1 MIYRRA
7 DWVLD
12 RLSSDNV
19 NAEYECLLG
28 APLAPGKR
36 RSSYDSHPYVRSAK
50 KRRISLASVDLSG
63 EIQLPDEMI
72 LRTGTTVSTRVF
84 FFRQSKYSCE
94 TFKQADRFIS
104 SRPCME
110 TPLNTTPRSN
120 RVAKAWGLA
129 NERVLK
135 FSDASSS
142 SPSFITPAPNG
153 SIHNIFRRNAA
164 ELLQPTISEYSS
176 VSASANIA
184 KHMRLTLAL
193 DGPGMPTDPFSVPIS
208 WSSGNH
214 IAIVCDDSVYY
225 QNLNTRGV
233 SRLYK
238 SYRGDLHTIQWA
250 GPFKSNLIAVGT
262 KVGRVTLVDAVS
274 KHATCLWPDYKSTS
288 VGGMDWSD
296 DILAVGRAS
305 GKISVFDSRQKGEAY
320 GLYAGHDGHVHGV
333 KWRED
338 GIYLA
343 TGDEDGTVQVWDVR
357 AGSKAL
363 GGAEKGRKMRHQ
375 GSVKVDESP
384 PSLKCID
391 NVFLT
396 RPWHGVLGNLTLSQ
410 PVAFF
415 RKGRF
420 GSGALFLHPLSQHL
434 YIQST

>member
-1 MIYRRA
+1 
-7 DWVLD
+7 
-12 RLSSDNV
+12 
-19 NAEYECLLG
+19 
-28 APLAPGKR
+28 
-36 RSSYDSHPYVRSAK
+36 
-50 KRRISLASVDLSG
+50 
-63 EIQLPDEMI
+63 
-72 LRTGTTVSTRVF
+72 
-84 FFRQSKYSCE
+84 
-94 TFKQADRFIS
+94 
-104 SRPCME
+104 ME

-135 FSDASSS
+135 FSDASS
-142 SPSFITPAPNG
+142 SFITPAPNG

-233 SRLYK
+233 SRLYR

-375 GSVKVDESP
+375 GPVKVDESP
-384 PSLKCID
+384 PSLSCID
-391 NVFLT
+391 NGFLA

-415 RKGRF
+415 RKGRS